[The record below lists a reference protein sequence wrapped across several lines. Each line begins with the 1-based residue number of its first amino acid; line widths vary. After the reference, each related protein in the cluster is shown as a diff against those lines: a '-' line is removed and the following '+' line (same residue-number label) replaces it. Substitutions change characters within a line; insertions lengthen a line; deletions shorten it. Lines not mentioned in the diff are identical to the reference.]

1 MGAPSL
7 WHSGTVHRK
16 GGVATWCAL
25 VLVLAAACGGASA
38 DDDEMAPEL
47 VWYTGPDRID
57 AEALAEDCTVQAA
70 GNYTIAVE
78 SLPADF
84 DERHAFLVRRM
95 LAEDD
100 SIDLFTLDGSLTSE
114 FSAARFL
121 APIPEDLKEPFAED
135 VFPAALLAASD
146 GQQLVTAPWWYDPYL
161 LWWAGATA
169 ERAGLDPD
177 EPISWE
183 QLLAGAGR
191 TGATIE
197 IDDPAGNAVP
207 AIVNALLEGAG
218 GTLLD
223 GQGRSP
229 RVGLDSGAGRT
240 AAEILRTAGD
250 LGAGEP
256 DELAPRRFAASD
268 SAFLLAPSSV
278 VSDPALV
285 GVGRELQWTA
295 FPVVDEAAPPGE
307 GAGLAV
313 PLYAARTDLSYD
325 AIQCLTSTSSQR
337 TLMLESGHGPARSTL
352 YADEDVV
359 AAYPLADVTEPSVRS
374 AVTVPASPYW
384 ARARSALL
392 STWEPLTGIDP
403 GSTPAAS
410 ADAVTDAV
418 AGRLP

>member
-1 MGAPSL
+1 M
-7 WHSGTVHRK
+7 HRK
-16 GGVATWCAL
+16 GGVAVACAL
-25 VLVLAAACGGASA
+25 VLAVSAACGGAA
-38 DDDEMAPEL
+38 AEQDEMAPEL
-47 VWYTGPDRID
+47 VWYTGPDRVD
-57 AEALAEDCTVQAA
+57 AEALARECTVQAA

-78 SLPADF
+78 SLPTDF

-100 SIDLFTLDGSLTSE
+100 SIDLFTLDGSLTTE

-146 GQQLVTAPWWYDPYL
+146 GQQLVAAPWWYDPYL

-169 ERAGLDPD
+169 ERAGLDPSG
-177 EPISWE
+177 PITWD
-183 QLLAGAGR
+183 QLLEGAER

-207 AIVNALLEGAG
+207 VVLNALVEGAG
-218 GTLLD
+218 GTMLD

-229 RVGLDSGAGRT
+229 RVGLDTDAGRT
-240 AAEILRTAGD
+240 AAEILRTVGD

-256 DELAPRRFAASD
+256 DELAPRRFAVAD
-268 SAFLLAPSSV
+268 ATFLLAPSSV

-325 AIQCLTSTSSQR
+325 AIRCLTSTASQR

-374 AVTVPASPYW
+374 AVTVPPSPYW
-384 ARARSALL
+384 ARIRSALL
-392 STWEPLTGIDP
+392 ETWEPLERIEP
-403 GSTPAAS
+403 RSTPQAS
-410 ADAVTDAV
+410 QDEVSDAV

>member
-1 MGAPSL
+1 
-7 WHSGTVHRK
+7 
-16 GGVATWCAL
+16 
-25 VLVLAAACGGASA
+25 
-38 DDDEMAPEL
+38 MAPEL

-57 AEALAEDCTVQAA
+57 AEALARDCTVQAA

-78 SLPADF
+78 SLPTDF

-100 SIDLFTLDGSLTSE
+100 SIDLFTLDGALTAE

-146 GQQLVTAPWWYDPYL
+146 GRQLVTAPWWYDPYL

-169 ERAGLDPD
+169 ERAGLDPS
-177 EPISWE
+177 EPITWE
-183 QLLAGAGR
+183 QLLEGAER

-207 AIVNALLEGAG
+207 AVLNALVEGAG
-218 GTLLD
+218 GAMLD
-223 GQGRSP
+223 GPGRSP
-229 RVGLDSGAGRT
+229 TVGLDSGPGRT
-240 AAEILRTAGD
+240 AAEILRTVGD

-256 DELAPRRFAASD
+256 DELAPRRFAVTD
-268 SAFLLAPSSV
+268 STFLLAPSSV

-285 GVGRELQWTA
+285 GVGRDLQWAA
-295 FPVVDEAAPPGE
+295 FPVVDDEAAPPGE

-325 AIQCLTSTSSQR
+325 AIRCLTSNASQR

-359 AAYPLADVTEPSVRS
+359 AGYPLADVTEPSVRS
-374 AVTVPASPYW
+374 AVTVPATPYW
-384 ARARSALL
+384 ARVRSALL
-392 STWEPLTGIDP
+392 SAWEPLDAIDP
-403 GSTPAAS
+403 RSTPAAS
-410 ADAVTDAV
+410 EDAVVDAV